1 MATTVQ
7 AWGKILD
14 KRSRGE
20 SIPDNWAVDEKGNP
34 VTDPNKV
41 NALLPI
47 AGAKGYGLM
56 MMVDIFSG
64 IMTGVPFGSMSAPC
78 TMTAPREE
86 SWTDAYRDGPGT
98 LCGT

>member
-20 SIPDNWAVDEKGNP
+20 SIPDTWAVDEKGNP

-47 AGAKGYGLM
+47 AEQR
-56 MMVDIFSG
+56 D
-64 IMTGVPFGSMSAPC
+64 
-78 TMTAPREE
+78 
-86 SWTDAYRDGPGT
+86 TDS
-98 LCGT
+98 